1 LIELEMMARPLLKDD
16 DGDVDGAEDTE
27 FIGLFEK
34 TILALKKG
42 DCAVALVL
50 ERSEG

>member
-1 LIELEMMARPLLKDD
+1 VSGAATKDD

-34 TILALKKG
+34 TILALRRDMRKK
-42 DCAVALVL
+42 
-50 ERSEG
+50 